1 MLYQL
6 SYPGKGVYF
15 IRNDL
20 EIQND
25 PALVSR
31 VATMYSISA
40 DPDAFVWLQ
49 SRTLLIDGFNQVG
62 ETHPHC
68 LY

>member
-31 VATMYSISA
+31 VATMYSIPA
-40 DPDAFVWLQ
+40 GPDAFVWLQ
-49 SRTLLIDGFNQVG
+49 V
-62 ETHPHC
+62 
-68 LY
+68 